1 MGNYTGNSIV
11 DYLKSTGQGSSYSDR
26 AKLAKQY
33 GIENYTGSA
42 QQNTQL
48 LGILQSGGG
57 AGAQPPAQQQP
68 PSGTTPN
75 YTPEQIANIQA
86 GRPLDYVAPD
96 NTSSGGNSD
105 LDRQA
110 REAGYKSWDDYQ
122 NQLNAGNGTLTT
134 TGTNPPSDNPPQED
148 NSWLLESDIFKSLP
162 KHMQDILST
171 VDFGTQASPEK
182 AAKIIEALTVASGQT
197 NAYIGEAIRIA
208 IEELERNI
216 GIATDDV
223 NSKIDKITT
232 AIDRL
237 NEDLATGT
245 SDLTIE
251 EQAELSRQ
259 KRTYEVQ
266 LEGLKENVSA
276 KGLTFSSKRTLAE
289 NRMATENTDMVES
302 TQRKYAR
309 ELRELRERASRGEA
323 DAIQAIK
330 DLEAGLET
338 TTGTLIGDT
347 ESLIGTGN
355 LPGDMPGTIGDV
367 TGTLPGEKWQDMLD
381 RLRGLDDFSSI
392 F

>member
-148 NSWLLESDIFKSLP
+148 NS
-162 KHMQDILST
+162 
-171 VDFGTQASPEK
+171 
-182 AAKIIEALTVASGQT
+182 
-197 NAYIGEAIRIA
+197 
-208 IEELERNI
+208 
-216 GIATDDV
+216 
-223 NSKIDKITT
+223 
-232 AIDRL
+232 
-237 NEDLATGT
+237 
-245 SDLTIE
+245 
-251 EQAELSRQ
+251 
-259 KRTYEVQ
+259 
-266 LEGLKENVSA
+266 
-276 KGLTFSSKRTLAE
+276 
-289 NRMATENTDMVES
+289 
-302 TQRKYAR
+302 
-309 ELRELRERASRGEA
+309 
-323 DAIQAIK
+323 
-330 DLEAGLET
+330 
-338 TTGTLIGDT
+338 
-347 ESLIGTGN
+347 
-355 LPGDMPGTIGDV
+355 
-367 TGTLPGEKWQDMLD
+367 
-381 RLRGLDDFSSI
+381 
-392 F
+392 